1 MVLTHE
7 LAEANQSKSVKIN
20 RQRAETALPQL
31 EPSCMTASI
40 YAKPQP
46 ELRNLFERAG
56 DPRRVL
62 CAPIDYAKRK
72 HTVLFCN
79 GVGDILKKA
88 FSVDNSPS
96 GLTGPLAQL
105 DDTCRHHHLQSTHAF
120 FGGEDVPAWAEN
132 FITALRA
139 KGFAVARVNAW
150 EAKKQRVNFQA
161 SNDTLDLLGIAQCL
175 LKQRGKLNPPVA
187 DDYRHLRDLCRER
200 HCFVT
205 SATALTNRL
214 HNYVDRLFP
223 QFLDPKKSGIPPFTP
238 ACWWLLE
245 DRFSAPQIAQ
255 RRTGNLI
262 EGLQRQGLPD
272 APTAAATLQSLARE
286 VLPPSTQ
293 YVATWQQLLKVLAD
307 QSQSLQQVITGLDRQ
322 IAPLLAK
329 TPGAV
334 LTSIAGIGVTLAAG
348 MASELG
354 PPDQLPNL
362 DLLCSYAGIVPAT
375 RQSGGPDQA
384 PVVLGVWQRCNHHL
398 KNYLVQ
404 AANKMGQMGPPELQ
418 QRYRDVQARKSHADF
433 VVAKD
438 LLGLGKSL
446 MQRQTLYLP
455 PDLYAPESPAPA
467 RAAYYLELW
476 PKLLIKWQSKAPLA
490 QVFAPYTALGKW
502 RAMVQ
507 ESHSISLPLPQHSCS
522 AKA

>member
-1 MVLTHE
+1 
-7 LAEANQSKSVKIN
+7 
-20 RQRAETALPQL
+20 
-31 EPSCMTASI
+31 MTASV
-40 YAKPQP
+40 YTKPQP
-46 ELRNLFERAG
+46 ELRNLFDQAG
-56 DPRRVL
+56 DARNVV

-88 FSVDNSPS
+88 FAVDNSPT
-96 GLTGPLAQL
+96 GLTDLLAHL
-105 DDTCRHHHLQSTHAF
+105 NATCRHHHLQPTNAF
-120 FGGEDVPAWAEN
+120 FGGEDIPAWAEN

-150 EAKKQRVNFQA
+150 EAKKQRENFQA
-161 SNDTLDLLGIAQCL
+161 SSDTLDLLGIAQCL
-175 LKQRGKLNPPVA
+175 LKHRGKFNPPVA

-238 ACWWLLE
+238 ACWWLLQE
-245 DRFSAPQIAQ
+245 RFSAPQIAR
-255 RRTGNLI
+255 RRTTSLI
-262 EGLQRQGLPD
+262 KGLQRRGLAD
-272 APTAAATLQSLARE
+272 ASTAAATLQALARE
-286 VLPPSTQ
+286 VLPPCPQ
-293 YVATWQQLLKVLAD
+293 YVATWQQLLEVLA
-307 QSQSLQQVITGLDRQ
+307 QEGQCLQQTIAGLDHR

-348 MASELG
+348 MAGELG

-375 RQSGGPDQA
+375 KQSGGPDQA
-384 PVVLGVWQRCNHHL
+384 PVVLGVRHRSNHHL

-404 AANKMGQMGPPELQ
+404 AANKVGQLGPPELQ
-418 QRYRDVQARKSHADF
+418 HRYHEVQARNSHADF

-438 LLGLGKSL
+438 LLGLAKSL

-455 PDLYAPESPAPA
+455 PDLYAPESSASA
-467 RAAYYLELW
+467 RASYFLELW

-490 QVFAPYTALGKW
+490 QVFAAETPLGKW
-502 RAMVQ
+502 REMAQ
-507 ESHSISLPLPQHSCS
+507 QSYSISLPLPQRSQS